1 MQSSEVEH
9 GERLRCHSESERA
22 IAMPH
27 GVSDRDASWSERNR
41 DATRTSDRDATR
53 SESSI
58 NLCGGGSGRQR

>member
-9 GERLRCHSESERA
+9 GERLRCHSESVRA

-27 GVSDRDASWSERNR
+27 GVSDRDASWS

-53 SESSI
+53 SESSV

>member
-9 GERLRCHSESERA
+9 GERFRCHSERA
-22 IAMPH
+22 IAMPLEA
-27 GVSDRDASWSERNR
+27 SDRDATRTSDR

-53 SESSI
+53 SESSV